1 MRPSAGSEDPAYV
14 RARRTCEHALRN
26 PVDLTLR
33 CGDTPASLMTQIGRT
48 TSPSDDRSRGRH
60 ASTAHAR
67 ASAHWRVARAIL
79 AIYGGPYAAVIP
91 PVAYHKPFLGHP
103 RRPGL

>member
-1 MRPSAGSEDPAYV
+1 
-14 RARRTCEHALRN
+14 
-26 PVDLTLR
+26 
-33 CGDTPASLMTQIGRT
+33 MTQIGRT

-79 AIYGGPYAAVIP
+79 AIYGGLYAALILLI
-91 PVAYHKPFLGHP
+91 AYNKPFLGHLVA
-103 RRPGL
+103 PGLSLAIVFGAAVTVAAWLLTLVYVRWANTFDRAAGRG